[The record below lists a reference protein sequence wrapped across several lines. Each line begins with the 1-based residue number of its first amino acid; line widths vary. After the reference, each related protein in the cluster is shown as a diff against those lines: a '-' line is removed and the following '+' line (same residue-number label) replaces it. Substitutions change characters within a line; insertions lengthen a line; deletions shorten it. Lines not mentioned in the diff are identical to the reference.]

1 MNTADVI
8 NEIKK
13 AGNESAKKM
22 YLKHGAVEP
31 FYAVKIEDLKKIQKK
46 IKENQQQI
54 ALELFDSGISD
65 AQYLAGLMAKGN
77 LMTKKELQ
85 KWVENAKW
93 GMISEYSV
101 AWVTAENKDGWDIAM
116 KWIDSKKPAIAV
128 SGWSTLAGIV
138 SMWPDE
144 ELDMTAIKKLLAR
157 IEKEIETAPNRVRYT
172 MNSFVICV
180 GSYVKEL
187 TKLANETGKKIGKVE
202 VDMNGTACK
211 VPFAPDYI
219 KRVIDKGNWGKK
231 KKTAKC

>member
-1 MNTADVI
+1 M
-8 NEIKK
+8 EI
-13 AGNESAKKM
+13 
-22 YLKHGAVEP
+22 
-31 FYAVKIEDLKKIQKK
+31 
-46 IKENQQQI
+46 
-54 ALELFDSGISD
+54 
-65 AQYLAGLMAKGN
+65 GL
-77 LMTKKELQ
+77 
-85 KWVENAKW
+85 
-93 GMISEYSV
+93 
-101 AWVTAENKDGWDIAM
+101 

-128 SGWSTLAGIV
+128 AGWSTRAGIV